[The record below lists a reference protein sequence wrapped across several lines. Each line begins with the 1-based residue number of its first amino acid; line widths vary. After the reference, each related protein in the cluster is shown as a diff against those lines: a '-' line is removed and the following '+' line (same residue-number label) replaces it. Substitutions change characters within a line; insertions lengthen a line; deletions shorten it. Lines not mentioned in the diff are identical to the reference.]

1 MGAKLRFTVLM
12 KDQHLESEWSSMLRM
27 LFKRFFFSFWIIV
40 SKEEKDDLLSYNI
53 MIEIIDELI
62 AHLYL

>member
-1 MGAKLRFTVLM
+1 
-12 KDQHLESEWSSMLRM
+12 MLRM
-27 LFKRFFFSFWIIV
+27 LFKRFFFSFWKIV
-40 SKEEKDDLLSYNI
+40 SKEEKDDLLSCNI